1 MSNIIVFCG
10 KKSAGKNCCSNF
22 LHGYQLKSYNIIE
35 DFGIREDTGGLI
47 IKAKSL
53 NENADEETTEG
64 EIDIT
69 RDDLEFGEW
78 AAYNMWPFIKNYSF
92 ATELKAIAMG
102 LFNIPRECVY
112 GTDQQKNQKQE
123 HLLWENMPGL
133 KDKKKTGPMTAREFM
148 QFFGSEVMRK
158 MYDNIWIDR
167 TLKNI
172 KTEDPQIAIISD
184 CRFDNEAIALKK
196 AGAKL
201 VYLTR
206 SVYADDHISENGFQ
220 TFTEFDTIIDN
231 KDMTIQE
238 THQELIK
245 AIDSWGWIG
254 QDTPKKEKGI
264 KKIKKDK
271 QPS

>member
-1 MSNIIVFCG
+1 MSNIIAFCG

-35 DFGIREDTGGLI
+35 DFGIREDTGGLV

-53 NENADEETTEG
+53 NEDADEQVTEG

-92 ATELKAIAMG
+92 ATELKAIATG
-102 LFNIPRECVY
+102 LFDIPRECVY
-112 GTDQQKNQKQE
+112 GSDEQKNTIMP
-123 HLLWENMPGL
+123 HLLWENMP
-133 KDKKKTGPMTAREFM
+133 KKAPKKSGPMTAREFM
-148 QFFGSEVMRK
+148 QHFGSEIMRSI
-158 MYDNIWIDR
+158 YDNIWINR

-172 KTEDPQIAIISD
+172 KTENPQLAIISD
-184 CRFDNEAIALKK
+184 CRFANEAIALKNE
-196 AGAKL
+196 GAKL

-206 SVYADDHISENGFQ
+206 TIGNDGHISENGFGD
-220 TFTEFDTIIDN
+220 FNDFDTIIDN
-231 KDMTIQE
+231 KNMTIEE
-238 THQELIK
+238 THRELIQ
-245 AIDSWGWIG
+245 AIDSWGWIA

-264 KKIKKDK
+264 KKIKKTT
-271 QPS
+271 QAQ